1 MPQGYLLVLT
11 GLDID
16 SHHSAFT
23 THQQTNMRKKATLK
37 HSKPKEFSRA
47 PLSTPPL
54 SALHPSCSTRRM

>member
-23 THQQTNMRKKATLK
+23 THQQTNMRKKSN
-37 HSKPKEFSRA
+37 SKA
-47 PLSTPPL
+47 QQT
-54 SALHPSCSTRRM
+54 

>member
-23 THQQTNMRKKATLK
+23 KKIINKQA
-37 HSKPKEFSRA
+37 
-47 PLSTPPL
+47 
-54 SALHPSCSTRRM
+54 